1 MIRLRC
7 LIHGHEIIRYDREY
21 AWQCMCCLK
30 QWPMSPE
37 LTRPRSCPPSHSPST
52 LNRLQASSASQR
64 ELHSW
69 LVKWRRRLSLAIAQV
84 LAGRF

>member
-37 LTRPRSCPPSHSPST
+37 LTHPHRYPPGHSTST
-52 LNRLQASSASQR
+52 LDRPQASSASQR
-64 ELHSW
+64 EHHSW
-69 LVKWRRRLSLAIAQV
+69 LVKWQQRLSLVIAQV

>member
-7 LIHGHEIIRYDREY
+7 LIDGHEIIRYDREY

-30 QWPMSPE
+30 QWPMSPQ
-37 LTRPRSCPPSHSPST
+37 LTHPQSYSPGRSTSALDRP
-52 LNRLQASSASQR
+52 QASSASQR
-64 ELHSW
+64 EPHSW
-69 LVKWRRRLSLAIAQV
+69 LVKWQRRLSLTIAQV

>member
-7 LIHGHEIIRYDREY
+7 LIHAREIMQYGREY

-37 LTRPRSCPPSHSPST
+37 LTHFSQLFSRS
-52 LNRLQASSASQR
+52 
-64 ELHSW
+64 
-69 LVKWRRRLSLAIAQV
+69 
-84 LAGRF
+84 